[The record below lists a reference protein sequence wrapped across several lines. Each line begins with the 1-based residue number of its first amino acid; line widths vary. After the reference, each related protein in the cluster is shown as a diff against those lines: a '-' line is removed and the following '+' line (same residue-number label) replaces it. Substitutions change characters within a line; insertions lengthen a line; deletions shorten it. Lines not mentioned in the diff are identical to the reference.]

1 MFGNPASSP
10 GFGTPSTPS
19 FTPAFGSS
27 PFFSTPANT
36 VSPFSQ
42 QPQQQQQQQTPS
54 PFSFQTPT
62 PSSSHFGAPPAPS
75 PFMNPQLTTQ
85 MAPVAPL
92 PFSLADRDIQAIV
105 DAYKDEP
112 GNPKYAFKHL
122 LFSVTDPAFRAKPVG
137 VSDIMWAEAMGKLEG
152 MESSDR
158 ERLWPQ
164 LVQGFKDLSHR
175 LKLQDEA
182 ITSDAERLQMTQT
195 NVKML
200 QRHFQA
206 DTLPWIQRMKQKE
219 QGLQRRLL
227 RVMRIVEAL
236 EGKGFRVPLT
246 KAEVELAEKLAT
258 IARQVTCFLICSS
271 LPPLTLNYFAN
282 PTCGEIPVDV
292 TFAVPIQTI
301 HKEAG
306 HLCPSKKIRQLKGP
320 GAELAR
326 RVHHLLSV
334 SRVHANVGVG
344 GSIYLPGSTKIHEQS
359 LADMQE
365 VLQQQTE
372 GIARLGSVL
381 KRDVRDMEIMTSE
394 DTDMAD
400 DGGGKVSQ
408 SWPTASILR

>member
-1 MFGNPASSP
+1 MFGTPTSSP

-19 FTPAFGSS
+19 FAPAFGSS
-27 PFFSTPANT
+27 FFSSPQNATP
-36 VSPFSQ
+36 SPFSQ
-42 QPQQQQQQQTPS
+42 QTLQTQSPFSSPS
-54 PFSFQTPT
+54 FSFQTPQAA
-62 PSSSHFGAPPAPS
+62 PQSSPFGAPIA
-75 PFMNPQLTTQ
+75 QLTTQ

-105 DAYKDEP
+105 DAYKDET

-122 LFSVTDPAFRAKPVG
+122 LFSVTDPAARVKPVG
-137 VSDIMWAEAMGKLEG
+137 ISDIMWAEAMGKLEG
-152 MESSDR
+152 MESADR

-182 ITSDAERLQMTQT
+182 IVSDAERLRMTQT

-206 DTLPWIQRMKQKE
+206 DTIPWIQRMRQKE

-236 EGKGFRVPLT
+236 ESKGFRMPLM
-246 KAEVELAEKLAT
+246 KGEVELAEKLAT
-258 IARQVTCFLICSS
+258 LA
-271 LPPLTLNYFAN
+271 
-282 PTCGEIPVDV
+282 
-292 TFAVPIQTI
+292 
-301 HKEAG
+301 K
-306 HLCPSKKIRQLKGP
+306 QLKGP

-326 RVHHLLSV
+326 RVHTLLSI
-334 SRVHANVGVG
+334 SRVHSNIGCVN

-372 GIARLGSVL
+372 AIARLGNVL
-381 KRDVRDMEIMTSE
+381 KRDTRDMEIIMSE
-394 DTDMAD
+394 DSEFAD
-400 DGGGKVSQ
+400 NGMR
-408 SWPTASILR
+408 T